1 MLIQVDT
8 REKPSQTERIFE
20 HFDNQGVQYLIKKL
34 DVGDYMSFSNIK
46 CAIDRKQ
53 SIGEYGCRSCTFQTR
68 NDKSK

>member
-20 HFDNQGVQYLIKKL
+20 HFANQGVQYLIKKL

-53 SIGEYGCRSCTFQTR
+53 SIGE
-68 NDKSK
+68 